1 MLRTYG
7 VRVVRRVAHPERGF
21 TQGLLSEGGT
31 VWESVG
37 IYRRSE
43 LRRYALADGKSG
55 GRSAT
60 SRDRGGTMDARV
72 KLAPEFFAEG
82 ICRVGDSIWQLTWKE
97 LVAFRWDAVS
107 LTLRD
112 QVRFNREGWGM
123 CAVVAPGPT
132 SELTTREIVT
142 SNGTD
147 ELVRRDPDTLEQR
160 EIVHIRCQGAR
171 VRWLN
176 DLTWADG
183 LVWANVAGTDCL
195 AGIDLAS
202 GEVTDIVDAGAAA
215 ERHGRDP
222 EAIMNGIGR
231 QPPQGNS
238 CSLARPGGRFARCAW
253 FPAGAADMWHGCCAA
268 GSFRDPSGTY
278 PSNCSTS
285 VLPAPRAPAPRA
297 GLEPASYCLAA
308 PCGHRTA
315 ILTQAVCRNNVPG
328 RGPIARGGWRAGM
341 RRGRRRRWQPDG
353 SRPPGRSL

>member
-1 MLRTYG
+1 MRRENRLGSPSGATGRDSQKLKVWQREANLTSHDNHSMVRTYG
-7 VRVVRRVAHPERGF
+7 VRVVRRVAHPGRGF

-37 IYRRSE
+37 LYRQSE

-55 GRSAT
+55 GRSGT
-60 SRDRGGTMDARV
+60 SGDRGGTLDGRV

-112 QVRFNREGWGM
+112 KVRFNREGWGM
-123 CAVVAPGPT
+123 CAVVALEPSG
-132 SELTTREIVT
+132 ELITHEVVT
-142 SNGTD
+142 SNGTG
-147 ELVRRDPDTLEQR
+147 ELVRRDPDTLAQR
-160 EIVHIRCQGAR
+160 EIVHVRCQGAR

-176 DLTWADG
+176 DLTWAAG

-222 EAIMNGIGR
+222 EAIMNGIAATATPGEFLLTGKTWRSIR
-231 QPPQGNS
+231 QVR
-238 CSLARPGGRFARCAW
+238 L
-253 FPAGAADMWHGCCAA
+253 
-268 GSFRDPSGTY
+268 
-278 PSNCSTS
+278 
-285 VLPAPRAPAPRA
+285 
-297 GLEPASYCLAA
+297 
-308 PCGHRTA
+308 
-315 ILTQAVCRNNVPG
+315 VPG
-328 RGPIARGGWRAGM
+328 RGRGHVERLLRGWQA
-341 RRGRRRRWQPDG
+341 
-353 SRPPGRSL
+353 